1 MVKELKPVLLVT
13 FLAIDYIKGLKTK
26 RGIGMIIEN
35 KSIKWKQEGL
45 LPVTQSCWCYGKAT
59 G

>member
-1 MVKELKPVLLVT
+1 MVKKLKPVLLVT
-13 FLAIDYIKGLKTK
+13 FLAIVYIKGLKTK

-45 LPVTQSCWCYGKAT
+45 LLSKEFGSE
-59 G
+59 GFM